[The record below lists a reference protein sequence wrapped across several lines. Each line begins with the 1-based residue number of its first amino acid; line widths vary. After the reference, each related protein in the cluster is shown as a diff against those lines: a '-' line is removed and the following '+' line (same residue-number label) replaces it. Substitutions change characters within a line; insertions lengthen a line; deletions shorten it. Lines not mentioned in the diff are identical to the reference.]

1 MREILE
7 LSRWKE
13 HLPYTVPLTVL
24 GGIIAT
30 STGNP
35 LDYRLILVVIAN
47 ILTMSYAFMLNDIE
61 DAPDDARDSHKAKRN
76 PISAGRLS
84 SRDAYTVVRSL
95 ALMALVLYAFTNR
108 LTFSLGIVTL
118 LLSHL
123 YSWRR
128 VRLKAYPVTDI
139 LSHSLMLSG
148 LLLLTGFT
156 AYSRE
161 FKEIWALATAA
172 ILFSVYGQLYNQIRD
187 FDVDTK
193 AKLKNTTILVGKRR
207 AHYLKDASVLLAVI
221 ALLTAIY
228 FRTFPVWLLFPLAV
242 SAPFIMA
249 FKTNK
254 DSSGTIAV
262 DLGGKLQMQMLL
274 VFNVVVLAWL
284 AQVILSPL
292 VSLF

>member
-13 HLPYTVPLTVL
+13 HLPYTVPLTIL
-24 GGIIAT
+24 GAIIAS
-30 STGNP
+30 STRVG
-35 LDYRLILVVIAN
+35 LDYRLVFVVMAN

-61 DAPDDARDSHKAKRN
+61 DAPDDARDAHKANRN

-84 SRDAYTVVRSL
+84 SHDAYTVVRSL
-95 ALMALVLYAFTNR
+95 AIIALVFYAFTNR
-108 LTFSLGIVTL
+108 LTFSLGILTL

-128 VRLKAYPVTDI
+128 VRLKAHPVTDI

-161 FKEIWALATAA
+161 FKEIWALAAA
-172 ILFSVYGQLYNQIRD
+172 VILFSVYGQLYNQIRD

-207 AHYLKDASVLLAVI
+207 ASYLKDASVLLAVI
-221 ALLTAIY
+221 ALLTSIY
-228 FRTFPVWLLFPLAV
+228 FRTFPVWLLFPVAF
-242 SAPFIMA
+242 SAPFIVA

-254 DSSGTIAV
+254 DSSGTVAV